1 VYRLITYPGFESPS
15 LRQDTNENRPLGPVF
30 ISARHNRPI
39 RKTVVLRTMANS
51 ENVGHFNKIAS
62 EAFATLYESFPIPL
76 GYSYLYAPPHF
87 AGTGG

>member
-1 VYRLITYPGFESPS
+1 
-15 LRQDTNENRPLGPVF
+15 
-30 ISARHNRPI
+30 
-39 RKTVVLRTMANS
+39 MANS